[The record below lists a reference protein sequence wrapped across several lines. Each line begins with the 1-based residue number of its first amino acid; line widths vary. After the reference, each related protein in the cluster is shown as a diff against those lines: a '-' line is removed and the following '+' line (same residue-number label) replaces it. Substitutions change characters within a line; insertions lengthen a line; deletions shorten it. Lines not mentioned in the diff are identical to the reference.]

1 MIQFNQRTEKLHKNL
16 DLHVEIRRGIMA
28 KKNIVLLH
36 SNDMHGDFLPHPV
49 EEESGEIGGVVEKIE
64 AANQKDIAIIM
75 IQRPE
80 IELLEKDDI
89 VNDLTEMDEKIKSF

>member
-1 MIQFNQRTEKLHKNL
+1 MTGAATLEENIDLIEKYDASVMITK
-16 DLHVEIRRGIMA
+16 
-28 KKNIVLLH
+28 
-36 SNDMHGDFLPHPV
+36 
-49 EEESGEIGGVVEKIE
+49 ESGEIGGVVEKIE

-89 VNDLTEMDEKIKSF
+89 VNDLTEMDKKIKSF